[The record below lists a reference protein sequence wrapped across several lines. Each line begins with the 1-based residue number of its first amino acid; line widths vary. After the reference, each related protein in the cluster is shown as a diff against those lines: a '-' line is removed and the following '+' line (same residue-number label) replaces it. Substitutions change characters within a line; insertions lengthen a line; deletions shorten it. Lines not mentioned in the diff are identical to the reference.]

1 MDEEIF
7 DVIVVGGGI
16 AGLVSSYQLAK
27 SGHEVILIE
36 RGVEAGSKNLSGG
49 IFYTRIMEEIFPDF
63 LKEAPV
69 ERHIARNIISFLNPT
84 SAVNIDYWDQR
95 LTDPINA
102 VSVLRA
108 KLDAW
113 LSGKCEEAGVMIM
126 PGVRVDS
133 LIKEGDQY
141 VGVKA
146 GEDELRA
153 KVIILA
159 DGVNSFL
166 AQHED
171 IRPKQPPKYLAVGVK
186 SVIGLPRKVIEDRF
200 RVRGNEGV
208 AYAIVG
214 DCTKSVAGG
223 GFLYTNLES
232 ISIGVVLQL
241 ESMEKKGLTSTDIF
255 DKFLEHPAIAP
266 LIADGELLEYGCHLT
281 MEDGPAM
288 VAQDISRPGLL
299 IIGDAAGF
307 TVNTGLTIRG
317 MDFAAGSALA
327 AAKTIN
333 QAIKNKDFS
342 QSAMNMYRTE
352 LDSRWVGQDMKTYK
366 NAPAFFET
374 SRLYGDYGQLLADI
388 FYRIFN
394 HDLTPRKRLIS
405 VALGAFKASSLKVTS
420 LIRDAFFGL
429 KSL

>member
-16 AGLVSSYQLAK
+16 AGLVSAYQLAK
-27 SGHEVILIE
+27 SGHEVVLIE

-49 IFYTRIMEEIFPDF
+49 VFYSRIMEEIFPDF
-63 LKEAPV
+63 LKEAPI
-69 ERHIARNIISFLNPT
+69 ERHITRNIISFLNQT

-95 LTDPINA
+95 LADPINA

-133 LIKEGDQY
+133 LLKEGDQY

-166 AQHED
+166 AQDEG
-171 IRPKQPPKYLAVGVK
+171 IRPKQLPKYLAVGVK

-223 GFLYTNLES
+223 GFLYTNSES

-241 ESMEKKGLTSTDIF
+241 ESIEKKGLTSTVIF
-255 DKFLEHPAIAP
+255 DQFLEHPAIAP

-288 VAQDISRPGLL
+288 VAQEVSRSGLL
-299 IIGDAAGF
+299 IVGDAAGF

-327 AAKTIN
+327 AAKTIDN
-333 QAIKNKDFS
+333 ALKNKDFS
-342 QSAMNMYRTE
+342 QSAMNMYRME
-352 LDSRWVGQDMKTYK
+352 LDSHWVGQDMKTYK

-388 FYRIFN
+388 FYRIFH
-394 HDLTPRKRLIS
+394 HDLTPRKRLTS
-405 VALGAFKASSLKVTS
+405 VVLGAFKASSLKVTN

>member
-7 DVIVVGGGI
+7 DVVVVGGGI
-16 AGLVSSYQLAK
+16 AGLVNAYQLAQL
-27 SGHEVILIE
+27 GHEVVLIE
-36 RGVEAGSKNLSGG
+36 RGTEAGSKNLSGG
-49 IFYTRIMEEIFPDF
+49 LFYSKIMEEVFPEF
-63 LKEAPV
+63 LKEAPI
-69 ERHIARNIISFLNPT
+69 ERHIKRNIVSFLNPK
-84 SAVNIDYWDQR
+84 SAVNIDYWDER
-95 LTDPINA
+95 LSDSVNA

-113 LSGKCEEAGVMIM
+113 LAQKCEEAGVMIM

-146 GEDELRA
+146 GEDELKA
-153 KVIILA
+153 KVTVLA

-166 AQHED
+166 AQDEG

-186 SVIGLPRKVIEDRF
+186 SVIGLPKKVIEDRF
-200 RVRGNEGV
+200 RVQDDEGV

-223 GFLYTNLES
+223 GFLYTNKDS
-232 ISIGVVLQL
+232 VSIGVVLQL
-241 ESMEKKGLTSTDIF
+241 EDMEEKGLTSTTVHDE
-255 DKFLEHPAIAP
+255 FLEHPAIAP
-266 LIADGELLEYGCHLT
+266 LIKDGELLEYGCHLT

-288 VAQDISRPGLL
+288 VAQDLAKPGLL

-317 MDFAAGSALA
+317 MDFAAGSAIA
-327 AAKTIN
+327 ATKTIDE
-333 QAIKNKDFS
+333 ALKKDDFS
-342 QSAMNMYRTE
+342 QVAMDNYRKE
-352 LDSRWVGQDMKTYK
+352 LDSNWVGQDMKTYK

-374 SRLYGDYGQLLADI
+374 PRLYGDYGQLLADI

-405 VALGAFKASSLKVTS
+405 VVLSVFKSSSIKVTN
-420 LIRDAFFGL
+420 LLRDGYYGI

>member
-7 DVIVVGGGI
+7 DVVVVGGGI
-16 AGLVSSYQLAK
+16 AGLVTAYKLAQL
-27 SGHEVILIE
+27 GREVVLIE
-36 RGVEAGSKNLSGG
+36 RGVDPGSKNLSGG
-49 IFYTRIMEEIFPDF
+49 IFYSRVMEEIFPDF
-63 LKEAPV
+63 LKEAPI
-69 ERHIARNIISFLNPT
+69 ERHIMRNIVSFLNPT

-95 LTDPINA
+95 LNDKVTA

-113 LSGKCEEAGVMIM
+113 LAQKCEEAGVMIM
-126 PGVRVDS
+126 SGVRVDS
-133 LIKEGDQY
+133 LLKEGEQY
-141 VGVKA
+141 IGVKA
-146 GEDELRA
+146 GEDELKAR
-153 KVIILA
+153 VTILA

-166 AQHED
+166 AQSEN

-186 SVIGLPRKVIEDRF
+186 SVIGLPKKVIEDRF
-200 RVRGNEGV
+200 RVQNNEGV

-214 DCTKSVAGG
+214 DCTKTVAGG
-223 GFLYTNLES
+223 GFLYTNKDS
-232 ISIGVVLQL
+232 VSIGVVLQL
-241 ESMEKKGLTSTDIF
+241 EEMDEKGLISTEIHDQ
-255 DKFLEHPAIAP
+255 FLEHPAIAP
-266 LIADGELLEYGCHLT
+266 LIKDGELLEYGCHLT

-288 VAQDISRPGLL
+288 FAQDISRPGLL

-327 AAKTIN
+327 AAKIVDD
-333 QAIKNKDFS
+333 AIKEEDYS
-342 QSAMNMYRTE
+342 QNSMDKYRKE
-352 LDSRWVGQDMKTYK
+352 LDSNWVGQDMKTYK

-374 SRLYGDYGQLLADI
+374 SRLYGDYGELLADI

-405 VALGAFKASSLKVTS
+405 VAIGAFKASKIKLTS
-420 LIRDAFFGL
+420 LIRDGFVGL

>member
-7 DVIVVGGGI
+7 DVVVVGGGI
-16 AGLVSSYQLAK
+16 AGLVSAYQLAQE
-27 SGHEVILIE
+27 GHEVVLIE
-36 RGVEAGSKNLSGG
+36 RGLEAGSKNLSGG
-49 IFYTRIMEEIFPDF
+49 VFYSRVMEEIFPDF
-63 LKEAPV
+63 LKEAPI
-69 ERHIARNIISFLNPT
+69 ERHISRNIVSFLNPT

-95 LTDPINA
+95 LNNPVNA

-113 LSGKCEEAGVMIM
+113 LAQKCEEAGVMIM
-126 PGVRVDS
+126 TGVRVDS
-133 LIKEGDQY
+133 LLKEGNQY

-153 KVIILA
+153 KVTVLA
-159 DGVNSFL
+159 DGINSFL
-166 AQHED
+166 AQDEG

-186 SVIGLPRKVIEDRF
+186 SVIGLPKKVIEDRF
-200 RVRGNEGV
+200 RVKNEEGV

-223 GFLYTNLES
+223 GFLYTNKDS

-241 ESMEKKGLTSTDIF
+241 EDMEKKGLTSTEVHDQ
-255 DKFLEHPAIAP
+255 FLEHPAIAP
-266 LIADGELLEYGCHLT
+266 LIEDGELLEYGCHLT

-288 VAQDISRPGLL
+288 TEQDISRAGLL
-299 IIGDAAGF
+299 IVGDAAGF

-317 MDFAAGSALA
+317 MDFAAGSGLA
-327 AAKTIN
+327 AAKTIKK
-333 QAIKNKDFS
+333 AIKNNDFS
-342 QSAMNMYRTE
+342 ENSMKEYRTE
-352 LDSRWVGQDMKTYK
+352 LDSNWVGQDMKTYK

-374 SRLYGDYGQLLADI
+374 SRLYGEYGELLADI

-394 HDLTPRKRLIS
+394 HDLSPRKRLIS
-405 VALGAFKASSLKVTS
+405 VAIGAFKASKIKLTN
-420 LIRDAFFGL
+420 LLRDGFVGL

>member
-7 DVIVVGGGI
+7 DAVVVGGGV
-16 AGLVSSYQLAK
+16 AGLVCAYQLAK
-27 SGHEVILIE
+27 EGHQVVLIE
-36 RGVEAGSKNLSGG
+36 RGTEAGSKNLSGG
-49 IFYTRIMEEIFPDF
+49 VFYSKVMEEVFPDF
-63 LKEAPV
+63 IKEAPV
-69 ERHIARNIISFLNPT
+69 ERHISRNIVSFLNET

-95 LTDPINA
+95 LSSNVNA

-113 LSGKCEEAGVMIM
+113 LATKCEEAGVMIM
-126 PGVRVDS
+126 PGVKVDS
-133 LIKEGDQY
+133 LIKERGQY

-153 KVIILA
+153 HVTILA

-166 AQHED
+166 AQEEG

-200 RVRGNEGV
+200 RVRGDEGV

-214 DCTKSVAGG
+214 DCTKAVAGG
-223 GFLYTNLES
+223 GFLYTNRDS
-232 ISIGVVLQL
+232 ISIGVVMQL
-241 ESMEKKGLTSTDIF
+241 ENMAKAGLTSTTVHDQ
-255 DKFLEHPAIAP
+255 FLAHPAIAP
-266 LIADGELLEYGCHLT
+266 LIEGGELLEYGCHLT

-288 VAQDISRPGLL
+288 VDQEVSRAGLL
-299 IIGDAAGF
+299 IVGDAAGF

-317 MDFAAGSALA
+317 MDFAAGSAIA
-327 AAKTIN
+327 AAKT
-333 QAIKNKDFS
+333 AMSALKNKDFS
-342 QSAMNMYRTE
+342 EKSMAMYRAE
-352 LDSRWVGQDMKTYK
+352 LNRNWVGQDMKTYHH
-366 NAPAFFET
+366 APEFFET
-374 SRLYGDYGQLLADI
+374 SRLYGDYGQLLAEI

-394 HDLTPRKRLIS
+394 HDLKPRTRLIK
-405 VALGAFKASSLKVTS
+405 VAMDAFKASSIKFTH
-420 LIRDAFFGL
+420 LIRDAFFGV